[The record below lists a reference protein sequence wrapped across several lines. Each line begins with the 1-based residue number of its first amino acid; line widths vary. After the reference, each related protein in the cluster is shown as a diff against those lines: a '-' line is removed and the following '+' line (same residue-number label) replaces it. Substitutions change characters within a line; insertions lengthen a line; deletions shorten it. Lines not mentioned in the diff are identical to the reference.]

1 MYRLLSEGLFVYN
14 DFTICNFTLLDDKDF
29 LKVFE
34 SNTVYVYDNCRDEAK
49 YFVNKI
55 IRDIIIDDRFID
67 IQFSFFRDNRD
78 RRGCTRK
85 QLDILSDIL
94 FNNYE
99 YELNDTQLTFLSKQ
113 RRGIVQKIIDTFKD
127 TEFIFWMPGHVTK
140 KNNRNYSIV

>member
-49 YFVNKI
+49 YFVNKV

-99 YELNDTQLTFLSKQ
+99 YELNDTQLTFLSNVEVLSKRLLTLLKIQNLSFGCPATLLQ
-113 RRGIVQKIIDTFKD
+113 RII
-127 TEFIFWMPGHVTK
+127 EI
-140 KNNRNYSIV
+140 IA

>member
-55 IRDIIIDDRFID
+55 IRDIIINDRFID
-67 IQFSFFRDNRD
+67 IQYSFFKDSRD

-85 QLDILSDIL
+85 QLDTLSNIL
-94 FNNYE
+94 FDVE
-99 YELNDTQLTFLSKQ
+99 VLSK
-113 RRGIVQKIIDTFKD
+113 RSLTLLKIQNLSFGCPATLLKRIIET
-127 TEFIFWMPGHVTK
+127 IA
-140 KNNRNYSIV
+140 

>member
-14 DFTICNFTLLDDKDF
+14 DFTIVNFNLLDDKDF

-34 SNTVYVYDNCRDEAK
+34 SDIVYVYDDSRDSAK
-49 YFVNKI
+49 YFINKV
-55 IRDIIIDDRFID
+55 IRNIIIDDRFID

-85 QLDILSDIL
+85 QWDILSDIL

-127 TEFIFWMPGHVTK
+127 TEFIFWMPGHVTT